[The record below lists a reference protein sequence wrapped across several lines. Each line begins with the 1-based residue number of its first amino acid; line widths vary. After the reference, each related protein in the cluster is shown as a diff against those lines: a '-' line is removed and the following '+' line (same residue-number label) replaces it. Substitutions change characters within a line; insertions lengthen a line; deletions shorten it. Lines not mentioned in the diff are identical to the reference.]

1 MARKRDTASSKER
14 APRKRMGPGTGAIRR
29 RGCWFCKE
37 GIEEIDYKN
46 GAHLRRYVS
55 EKGKIRSRRVTG
67 ACRKHQRHKSL
78 CEYREPEK
86 DARPYQSPPSA
97 GADDVPASVWTDVRA
112 QLVGVLEHATL
123 QDFVA
128 RAEASGVKRAALPAT
143 MYFI

>member
-1 MARKRDTASSKER
+1 MFGFD
-14 APRKRMGPGTGAIRR
+14 
-29 RGCWFCKE
+29 
-37 GIEEIDYKN
+37 
-46 GAHLRRYVS
+46 
-55 EKGKIRSRRVTG
+55 
-67 ACRKHQRHKSL
+67 
-78 CEYREPEK
+78 
-86 DARPYQSPPSA
+86 PPSA